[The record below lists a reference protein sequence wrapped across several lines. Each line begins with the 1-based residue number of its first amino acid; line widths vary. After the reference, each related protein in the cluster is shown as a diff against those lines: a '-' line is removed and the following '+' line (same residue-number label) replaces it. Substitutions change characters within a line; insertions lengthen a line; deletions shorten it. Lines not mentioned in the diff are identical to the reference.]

1 MSDFREMPASNATP
15 PLTPDRWRVVEAIF
29 HAALASEAD
38 GLDAFLRD
46 ACGSDDALRREVE
59 SLLAA
64 HDGVTDSF
72 LERPAAVALA
82 ARPAPNERQA
92 AALAD
97 ALAGRYVIE
106 REIARGG
113 MATVYLARDLRHDRR
128 VALKVMRDEV
138 AAAVGAQRFLEEIR
152 VTALLQHPHIL
163 PLFESGS
170 AGGLLWYVMP
180 FADGETLRARLA
192 RDGRLP
198 IDEAVQ
204 IAREIADALEHA
216 HAHGIVHRDIK
227 PENVLL
233 QGGHALVADF
243 GIALA
248 LERAGGERLT
258 RTGLT
263 LGTPQY
269 MAPEQARGERA
280 LDARV
285 DVYGLGA
292 VLHEMLT
299 GEPPFAAASR
309 QVMLLRILQEPPP
322 SLAAHRAEVW
332 PFVDVAV
339 QRALAKRPEER
350 FPNAAALAAAL
361 VGPTTAAGS
370 DRSSFA
376 PAPNDIRAG
385 YGVRKRVAVFAGLG
399 GIAVGLLG
407 GWGLAHSPAN
417 RWAGKREAF
426 AQSPAIAPSVISVQ
440 SSSGSTD
447 ALSLV
452 VLDRTGRLQQTIEAN
467 RPWTPRFSPDGRRI
481 AFGAF
486 GTGRNTSDVW
496 VTDLAAGTTQRL
508 TDDDADS
515 NDPQWS
521 PDGKAIAYSV
531 SAPGGKDVAERRVD
545 GSGAHVIAS
554 RDGTQFPSDWLRDG
568 SALLVTDDHGAGGH
582 DIILQPTDGSEAST
596 YVGTSADE
604 LAARVSPDGHWVAY
618 TSDQSGPAQVY
629 LDSYP
634 RAGKRVMLS
643 TNGGVHP
650 VWRAD
655 GRELYYWRGNAFVA
669 VQLGAAQ
676 GNSPPPV
683 SAETVL
689 FHTSY
694 LGGLNTMYDVSP
706 DGSRFVIV
714 QHAVSSDR

>member
-1 MSDFREMPASNATP
+1 
-15 PLTPDRWRVVEAIF
+15 
-29 HAALASEAD
+29 
-38 GLDAFLRD
+38 
-46 ACGSDDALRREVE
+46 
-59 SLLAA
+59 
-64 HDGVTDSF
+64 
-72 LERPAAVALA
+72 
-82 ARPAPNERQA
+82 
-92 AALAD
+92 
-97 ALAGRYVIE
+97 
-106 REIARGG
+106 
-113 MATVYLARDLRHDRR
+113 MATVYLARDLRHNRR

-180 FADGETLRARLA
+180 FADGETLRSRLA

-198 IDEAVQ
+198 IDEAVR

-309 QVMLLRILQEPPP
+309 QVMLLRILQEPPS
-322 SLAAHRAEVW
+322 SLAARRAEVW
-332 PFVDVAV
+332 PFVDAAV

-350 FPNAAALAAAL
+350 FPNATALAAAL
-361 VGPTTAAGS
+361 VAPTMAADS
-370 DRSSFA
+370 ERSMSA
-376 PAPNDIRAG
+376 PAPNEAREKN
-385 YGVRKRVAVFAGLG
+385 GVRKRVAVFAGLG
-399 GIAVGLLG
+399 GMAVGLMG

-417 RWAGKREAF
+417 RWVGKREAF
-426 AQSPAIAPSVISVQ
+426 AQSPIVPNVISVQ

-452 VLDRTGRLQQTIEAN
+452 VLDRGGRLQQTIEAN

-481 AFGAF
+481 AYGAF

-521 PDGKAIAYSV
+521 PDGTLIAYSV
-531 SAPGGKDVAERRVD
+531 SAPGGKDIAERRVD
-545 GSGAHVIAS
+545 GSGARVIAS
-554 RDGTQFPSDWLRDG
+554 RDGTQFPSDWPRNG

-582 DIILQPTDGSEAST
+582 DIIVQPTDGSEAST

-618 TSDQSGPAQVY
+618 TSDEAGPAQVY

-655 GRELYYWRGNAFVA
+655 GRELYYWRGDALVA
-669 VQLGAAQ
+669 VQFGTAQ

-689 FHTSY
+689 FRTSY

-706 DGSRFVIV
+706 DGARFVIV
-714 QHAVSSDR
+714 QHAAPSDR